1 MATTD
6 NAGDRRS
13 DVRAEFDRE
22 ATDLEI
28 EPITSEDEDYESAP
42 PVYQIATYPA
52 DYTLEVLHQK
62 WKAGDF
68 RIPDFQ
74 RGFVWKQTQASKLI
88 ESFLVGL
95 PVPAVFLYS
104 ERSSQKY
111 LVIDG
116 QQRLRSVFQYL
127 DGYFGEESRGM
138 RKVFTLKGLYKN
150 SPFNEEKFEDLREE
164 DQRRLKNAVLRA
176 FIVEQLDPDD
186 DTSMYHIFERL
197 NTGGTLLTNQEIRN
211 CVYNGK
217 FVDFL
222 KDVNRLPDWR
232 AILGKEDSDSRR
244 RDIELLVRFF
254 AMRDISAYRKP
265 MKEFLSKFMR
275 KNKDAPDTAIED
287 SRDVFER
294 TCGSVVEKLG
304 GKPFH
309 VRSGLNP
316 AVLDAVMVAFSTH
329 LDGIPDDVSMRYKDL
344 MESGDF
350 DQDTKR
356 RTTDVERV
364 HARFRQASQ
373 RLFDA

>member
-1 MATTD
+1 MTTTD
-6 NAGDRRS
+6 KASDRRS
-13 DVRAEFDRE
+13 DIWTEFDRE
-22 ATDLEI
+22 ATDLDL
-28 EPITSEDEDYESAP
+28 EPIISENEDYESAP
-42 PVYQIATYPA
+42 PDYRIATYPA
-52 DYTLEVLHQK
+52 DYTIEVLHQK

-74 RGFVWKQTQASKLI
+74 REFVWKQTQASKLI

-104 ERSSQKY
+104 EHRSQKY

-116 QQRLRSVFQYL
+116 QQRLKSIFHYL
-127 DGYFGEESRGM
+127 DGYFGEERRGL
-138 RKVFTLKGLYKN
+138 RKVFTLKGLDKK
-150 SPFNEEKFEDLREE
+150 SRFNEEKFEDLQEE

-222 KDVNRLPDWR
+222 KEVNGLPDWR
-232 AILGKEDSDSRR
+232 AILGKENPDNRR

-254 AMRDISAYRKP
+254 AMKNISAYKKP

-275 KNKDAPDTAIED
+275 QNKDATDTTLKNN
-287 SRDVFER
+287 RDVLVR
-294 TCGSVVEKLG
+294 TCRSVVEKLG
-304 GKPFH
+304 EKPFH

-316 AVLDAVMVAFSTH
+316 AVFDAVMVAFSTH
-329 LDGIPDDVSMRYKDL
+329 LERIPDDVSIRYKDL
-344 MESGDF
+344 IESGEF

-373 RLFDA
+373 RLFGA